1 MEEKIMPIN
10 KLFGDSMRYME
21 QALNLRYERQGL
33 IQSNIAN
40 METPG
45 YTVQDFS
52 FEKAMAT
59 ARFDQGMLSRTH
71 QKHID
76 LGPVAVS
83 QSLEFSKEKRPVD
96 LDEEMVKLAENQMMY
111 EIVTRMIGKKVD
123 GIKYA
128 IDEGGK

>member
-1 MEEKIMPIN
+1 MPIN
-10 KLFGDSMRYME
+10 KLFGGLNHLE

-40 METPG
+40 LETPG

-52 FEKAMAT
+52 FEKAMET
-59 ARFDQGMLSRTH
+59 AKLSEGTLSRTN

-76 LGPVAVS
+76 LDPVSVS
-83 QSLEFSKEKRPVD
+83 RSLQFSKEKRPVD
-96 LDEEMVKLAENQMMY
+96 IDEEMVKLSENQLMY
-111 EIVTRMIGKKVD
+111 EIVTRIVGKKFD

>member
-1 MEEKIMPIN
+1 MPID
-10 KLFGDSMRYME
+10 KLFSGGISQME

-33 IQSNIAN
+33 IQSNVAN

-52 FEKAMAT
+52 FEKAMQKVM
-59 ARFDQGMLSRTH
+59 DNQGTLNRTH
-71 QKHID
+71 EMHMD
-76 LGPVAVS
+76 LDPVDAS
-83 QSLEFSKEKRPVD
+83 ESLEFSRQKRPVD

-111 EIVTRMIGKKVD
+111 EIVTRMIGKKFD
-123 GIKYA
+123 AIKYA

>member
-1 MEEKIMPIN
+1 MPID
-10 KLFGDSMRYME
+10 KVFGGVNYMQ

-45 YTVQDFS
+45 YMMQDFS
-52 FEKAMAT
+52 FEKAMQT
-59 ARFDQGMLSRTH
+59 ARQGQGLLSRTH
-71 QKHID
+71 PQHID
-76 LGPVAVS
+76 LDPVAVS
-83 QSLEFSKEKRPVD
+83 ESLQFSKEKRPVD

-111 EIVTRMIGKKVD
+111 EIVTRMIGNKVD
-123 GIKYA
+123 GLKYA

>member
-10 KLFGDSMRYME
+10 KLFGGVNYMA

-52 FEKAMAT
+52 FEKAMET
-59 ARFDQGMLSRTH
+59 AGANQGTLSRTNP
-71 QKHID
+71 KHID
-76 LGPVAVS
+76 LDPVTAS
-83 QSLEFSKEKRPVD
+83 ESLEFSKEKRPVD

-111 EIVTRMIGKKVD
+111 EIVTRMIGNKVD
-123 GIKYA
+123 GLKYA